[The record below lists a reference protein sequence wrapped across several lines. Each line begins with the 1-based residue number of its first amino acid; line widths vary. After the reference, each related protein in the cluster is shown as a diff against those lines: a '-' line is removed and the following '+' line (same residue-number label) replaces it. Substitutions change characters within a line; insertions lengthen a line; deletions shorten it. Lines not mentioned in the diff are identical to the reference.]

1 MREIG
6 VEMPVVK
13 RAESAGFFVRKVAWV
28 GRKHAPD
35 RVFAREDRG
44 EVWIEFKRPKG
55 KARRGQELEHERMRK
70 AGMEVHLVDNVY
82 DGLRILGLL
91 PSANGGPSLSE
102 IDDLLR

>member
-1 MREIG
+1 
-6 VEMPVVK
+6 MPVVRK
-13 RAESAGFFVRKVAWV
+13 AEAAGFFVRKVMWV

-35 RVFAREDRG
+35 RLFSRKDRG

-55 KARRGQELEHERMRK
+55 KARAGQALEHERMRK

-91 PSANGGPSLSE
+91 PSANRGPTLSE
-102 IDDLLR
+102 LDDLLK